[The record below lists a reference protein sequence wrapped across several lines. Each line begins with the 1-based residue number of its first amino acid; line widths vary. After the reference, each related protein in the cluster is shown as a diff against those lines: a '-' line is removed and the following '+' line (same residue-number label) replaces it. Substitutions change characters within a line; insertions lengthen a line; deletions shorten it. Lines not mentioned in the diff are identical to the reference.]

1 MNLKTK
7 KMNAITDKRKFKRK
21 VEQSNPTNP
30 SGNTN
35 IDTNKFD
42 IEADTIRDQQNKK

>member
-1 MNLKTK
+1 MGIMN
-7 KMNAITDKRKFKRK
+7 DKRKFKRK

-35 IDTNKFD
+35 IDNNTFD
-42 IEADTIRDQQNKK
+42 IDEDTIKDQKNKH